1 MCVCVVCVWCACVC
15 VIENKPIF
23 EASFIVHTHAF
34 CLLLGYNI
42 YFYTFSTPLTP
53 HTSITRTLLHT
64 PFRANEA
71 NVNVNVNGGGE
82 ALGMVIGH
90 LLVSWRSAR
99 LVDLVLRDNLTAKE
113 LAVHVS

>member
-1 MCVCVVCVWCACVC
+1 MIINIHTCVVFTRVAVVDFWATIPTCTL
-15 VIENKPIF
+15 
-23 EASFIVHTHAF
+23 SYSH
-34 CLLLGYNI
+34 
-42 YFYTFSTPLTP
+42 TP
-53 HTSITRTLLHT
+53 HLSFTFFHFSH
-64 PFRANEA
+64 FSYSVHSMHRAHEA
-71 NVNVNVNGGGE
+71 NTGTGVDVNDVNGGGE

>member
-1 MCVCVVCVWCACVC
+1 M
-15 VIENKPIF
+15 
-23 EASFIVHTHAF
+23 H
-34 CLLLGYNI
+34 
-42 YFYTFSTPLTP
+42 
-53 HTSITRTLLHT
+53 
-64 PFRANEA
+64 RALEA
-71 NVNVNVNGGGE
+71 NTGTGVDVNDVNGGGE

>member
-1 MCVCVVCVWCACVC
+1 M
-15 VIENKPIF
+15 
-23 EASFIVHTHAF
+23 H
-34 CLLLGYNI
+34 
-42 YFYTFSTPLTP
+42 
-53 HTSITRTLLHT
+53 
-64 PFRANEA
+64 RAHEA
-71 NVNVNVNGGGE
+71 NTGTGVDVNGGGE

>member
-1 MCVCVVCVWCACVC
+1 MCC
-15 VIENKPIF
+15 
-23 EASFIVHTHAF
+23 

-53 HTSITRTLLHT
+53 HTSITLTLLHT

-99 LVDLVLRDNLTAKE
+99 LVDLVLRGNLTAKE